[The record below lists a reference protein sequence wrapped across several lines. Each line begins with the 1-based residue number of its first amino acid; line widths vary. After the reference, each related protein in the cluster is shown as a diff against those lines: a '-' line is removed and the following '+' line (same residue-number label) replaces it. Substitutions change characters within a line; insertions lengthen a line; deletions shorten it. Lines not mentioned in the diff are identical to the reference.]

1 MAQLGG
7 KSSVESQA
15 IEACHSLGSGDRSP
29 DASAILRNHGQKAQ
43 IRLGQS
49 PANRRRPAALYLP
62 RQQRCHVG
70 HFSRSRRL
78 RPLGPRSPRFLE
90 RRRSPPR
97 PRSCSRSAE
106 VTETP
111 PLLSL
116 RLSVGYRNKTGVL
129 RDVSLEIQ
137 PGEILGLVGQSGSG
151 KSTLSL
157 AILRLLHLKG
167 GTARGN
173 LLFKGEDLSSKSES
187 QMRSLRGREISIV
200 LQSPLSSLNP
210 ALRIGSQLSEA
221 WRAHAPGTREEC
233 TTAISNALTSVSLPN
248 DTEFL
253 RRRSG
258 QLSVGQA
265 QRVII
270 AMAILH
276 RPSLLIA
283 DEATSALDTITQS
296 EILRLFAQLNREL
309 GMGILYISHDL
320 LSVAALCH
328 RIAILNAGEIVEC
341 GPPSQIFG
349 APRHPYTQKLV
360 AALPRLPVFN
370 SEASPASSRAPE
382 PVLSRA

>member
-1 MAQLGG
+1 
-7 KSSVESQA
+7 VT
-15 IEACHSLGSGDRSP
+15 
-29 DASAILRNHGQKAQ
+29 KA
-43 IRLGQS
+43 
-49 PANRRRPAALYLP
+49 A
-62 RQQRCHVG
+62 
-70 HFSRSRRL
+70 
-78 RPLGPRSPRFLE
+78 
-90 RRRSPPR
+90 
-97 PRSCSRSAE
+97 
-106 VTETP
+106 

-116 RLSVGYRNKTGVL
+116 RLSVDYRNKTGVL
-129 RDVSLEIQ
+129 RDVLMELCQ
-137 PGEILGLVGQSGSG
+137 GEILGLVGQSGSG

-167 GTARGN
+167 GTAHGN
-173 LLFKGEDLSSKSES
+173 LSFKGQDLFAKTEAE
-187 QMRSLRGREISIV
+187 MRSLRGREMSIV

-210 ALRIGSQLSEA
+210 VLRVGTQLSEA
-221 WRAHAPGTREEC
+221 WRAHADGTREEC
-233 TTAISNALTSVSLPN
+233 AAAISTALANVSLPN
-248 DTEFL
+248 DSDFL
-253 RRRSG
+253 HRQPS

-296 EILRLFAQLNREL
+296 EILRLFARLNRAL

-328 RIAILNAGEIVEC
+328 RIAILNEGEIVEI

-360 AALPRLPVFN
+360 AALPRGPFLDIH
-370 SEASPASSRAPE
+370 ADKLGSPAASDDKDRYATRSEETLIPDQIPSIAR
-382 PVLSRA
+382 

>member
-1 MAQLGG
+1 M
-7 KSSVESQA
+7 
-15 IEACHSLGSGDRSP
+15 
-29 DASAILRNHGQKAQ
+29 N
-43 IRLGQS
+43 
-49 PANRRRPAALYLP
+49 
-62 RQQRCHVG
+62 
-70 HFSRSRRL
+70 
-78 RPLGPRSPRFLE
+78 
-90 RRRSPPR
+90 
-97 PRSCSRSAE
+97 
-106 VTETP
+106 ETP

-116 RLSVGYRNKTGVL
+116 RLSVDYRNKPGVL

-167 GTARGN
+167 GTARGD
-173 LLFKGEDLSSKSES
+173 LFFKGQDLSAKTEA

-210 ALRIGSQLSEA
+210 ALRIGSQLGEA
-221 WRAHAPGTREEC
+221 WRAHATGTQVEC
-233 TTAISNALTSVSLPN
+233 AAAISSALSSVSLPN
-248 DTEFL
+248 DADFL

-276 RPSLLIA
+276 RPGLLIA

-349 APRHPYTQKLV
+349 APRHAYTQKLV
-360 AALPRLPVFN
+360 AALPRLPDF
-370 SEASPASSRAPE
+370 SSQASQRTSPAVTEPQVE
-382 PVLSRA
+382 PVLKNVLIPL

>member
-1 MAQLGG
+1 
-7 KSSVESQA
+7 VIES
-15 IEACHSLGSGDRSP
+15 
-29 DASAILRNHGQKAQ
+29 
-43 IRLGQS
+43 
-49 PANRRRPAALYLP
+49 
-62 RQQRCHVG
+62 
-70 HFSRSRRL
+70 
-78 RPLGPRSPRFLE
+78 
-90 RRRSPPR
+90 
-97 PRSCSRSAE
+97 
-106 VTETP
+106 P

-116 RLSVGYRNKTGVL
+116 RLSVDYRNKPGVL
-129 RDVSLEIQ
+129 RDISLDIQ

-167 GTARGN
+167 GTARGD
-173 LLFKGEDLSSKSES
+173 LLFKGEDLSAKSES

-221 WRAHAPGTREEC
+221 WRAHASGTREEC
-233 TTAISNALTSVSLPN
+233 AAAIRNALTSVSLPN
-248 DTEFL
+248 EADFL
-253 RRRSG
+253 RRRPS

-296 EILRLFAQLNREL
+296 EILTLFARLNREL

-320 LSVAALCH
+320 LSVASQCH
-328 RIAILNAGEIVEC
+328 RIAILNSGEIVEC

-349 APRHPYTQKLV
+349 TPQHEYTRKLV
-360 AALPRLPVFN
+360 AALPRLPVFPLQ
-370 SEASPASSRAPE
+370 SSPASSRDSE
-382 PVLSRA
+382 PALLRV

>member
-1 MAQLGG
+1 VNG
-7 KSSVESQA
+7 
-15 IEACHSLGSGDRSP
+15 
-29 DASAILRNHGQKAQ
+29 AS
-43 IRLGQS
+43 
-49 PANRRRPAALYLP
+49 
-62 RQQRCHVG
+62 
-70 HFSRSRRL
+70 
-78 RPLGPRSPRFLE
+78 
-90 RRRSPPR
+90 
-97 PRSCSRSAE
+97 
-106 VTETP
+106 

-116 RLSVGYRNKTGVL
+116 QLSVDYRNKSGVL

-167 GTARGN
+167 GTAHGN
-173 LLFKGEDLSSKSES
+173 LLFKGDDLFAKTES
-187 QMRSLRGREISIV
+187 QMRSVRGREISIV

-221 WRAHAPGTREEC
+221 WRAHATGTVEC
-233 TTAISNALTSVSLPN
+233 AAAVSDALSSVSLPN
-248 DTEFL
+248 DKDFL
-253 RRRSG
+253 RRRPG

-276 RPSLLIA
+276 RPGLLIA

-349 APRHPYTQKLV
+349 APQHAYTQKLV
-360 AALPRLPVFN
+360 AALPRLPDFSSQSSLN
-370 SEASPASSRAPE
+370 SSRNAD
-382 PVLSRA
+382 PVLTRA

>member
-1 MAQLGG
+1 
-7 KSSVESQA
+7 VT
-15 IEACHSLGSGDRSP
+15 
-29 DASAILRNHGQKAQ
+29 DA
-43 IRLGQS
+43 
-49 PANRRRPAALYLP
+49 
-62 RQQRCHVG
+62 
-70 HFSRSRRL
+70 
-78 RPLGPRSPRFLE
+78 
-90 RRRSPPR
+90 
-97 PRSCSRSAE
+97 
-106 VTETP
+106 T

-116 RLSVGYRNKTGVL
+116 RLSVDYRNKAGVL

-167 GTARGN
+167 GVARGD
-173 LLFKGEDLSSKSES
+173 LLFKGQDLFAKTEA

-221 WRAHAPGTREEC
+221 WRAHATGTREEC
-233 TTAISNALTSVSLPN
+233 AAATRAALTSVTLSHGN
-248 DTEFL
+248 DFL
-253 RRRSG
+253 RRRPG

-270 AMAILH
+270 AMAVLH

-296 EILRLFAQLNREL
+296 EILGLFAQLNRDL
-309 GMGILYISHDL
+309 GMGMLYISHDL
-320 LSVAALCH
+320 LSVAVLCH
-328 RIAILNAGEIVEC
+328 RIAILDAGEIVEC

-349 APRHPYTQKLV
+349 APQHAYTQKLV
-360 AALPRLPVFN
+360 AALPRLPVFT
-370 SEASPASSRAPE
+370 SPTSPTFARHAE
-382 PVLSRA
+382 PVLSRT

>member
-1 MAQLGG
+1 
-7 KSSVESQA
+7 
-15 IEACHSLGSGDRSP
+15 
-29 DASAILRNHGQKAQ
+29 
-43 IRLGQS
+43 
-49 PANRRRPAALYLP
+49 
-62 RQQRCHVG
+62 
-70 HFSRSRRL
+70 
-78 RPLGPRSPRFLE
+78 
-90 RRRSPPR
+90 
-97 PRSCSRSAE
+97 
-106 VTETP
+106 VTDTP

-116 RLSVGYRNKTGVL
+116 RLSVDYRNNRGVL
-129 RDVSLEIQ
+129 RDVSLAIQ

-167 GTARGN
+167 GAARGT
-173 LLFKGEDLSSKSES
+173 LLFKGEDLSAKSES

-221 WRAHAPGTREEC
+221 WRAHASGTREQC
-233 TTAISNALTSVSLPN
+233 AAAISTALTNVSLPDN
-248 DTEFL
+248 EEFL
-253 RRRSG
+253 RRRPS

-276 RPSLLIA
+276 CPSLLIT

-296 EILRLFAQLNREL
+296 EILSLFARLNREL

-341 GPPSQIFG
+341 GSPSQIFG
-349 APRHPYTQKLV
+349 APLHPYTQKLV
-360 AALPRLPVFN
+360 AALPRLPNFPPQ
-370 SEASPASSRAPE
+370 SAPASTGDPE
-382 PVLSRA
+382 PVLTRT